1 MKKIFLTFLVAC
13 SICLTFGNT
22 LYASSFVDSNLP
34 VYNGTAEWAD
44 SVNVGN
50 NDKLWAIAS
59 ETGFIW
65 VAQWGQDGIQN
76 TLIRVARDIKNFFY
90 AVATI
95 FFLIIALRLIFSS
108 NTEEEVGKFKKWIIW
123 ITIWL
128 IVMQLA
134 FAFTDIIFDRG
145 VDATIG
151 TMLITGIVY
160 PMIALLQ
167 TLASIFFIAMAIYA
181 FYRLVTANGNEE
193 AVKSGKMTVVYALI
207 GFIIIRFA
215 EGIVTA
221 FYGQLDCSWRA
232 STAVDLIGPPVANCV
247 NITELSD
254 WVQLIISII
263 NWLNG
268 FVAIVVLIMVIY
280 AGFQILLSGGDEEK
294 VKKWKNSILY
304 IVIGLFI
311 LVFNWLILTF
321 FLLPQGISTI

>member
-1 MKKIFLTFLVAC
+1 MKKIFLTFLIVYSFCISFWQVAHAV
-13 SICLTFGNT
+13 T
-22 LYASSFVDSNLP
+22 NLP
-34 VYNGTAEWAD
+34 IYNSTTEVGD
-44 SVNVGN
+44 STNIAN
-50 NDKLWAIAS
+50 NDKLSAL
-59 ETGFIW
+59 ETETNFIQ
-65 VAQWGQDGIQN
+65 VINWGQEWVVNSLFQ
-76 TLIRVARDIKNFFY
+76 VARDMKNFFY
-90 AVATI
+90 IVATI

-108 NTEEEVGKFKKWIIW
+108 NTEEEVWKFKKWVIW

-134 FAFTDIIFDRG
+134 FSFTSILFDRW
-145 VDATIG
+145 VDATIWWNL
-151 TMLITGIVY
+151 MNGIVL
-160 PMIALLQ
+160 PMITLLH

-181 FYRLVTANGNEE
+181 FYRLVTANGNDE

-207 GFIIIRFA
+207 WFIIIRFA

-221 FYGQLDCSWRA
+221 FYGNMNCSWRA
-232 STAVDLIGPPVANCV
+232 STIGLAPSTVNCV
-247 NITELSD
+247 NIGELSG
-254 WVQLIISII
+254 WVQLIINII

-268 FVAIVVLIMVIY
+268 FVAIVVLIMIIY